1 MTMNT
6 NNSEDK
12 LEGFKL
18 INSELYKGLW
28 INYIEDTDE
37 IDIIITLGT
46 RDNVHR
52 EFTLSME
59 DFLSIYSYMSGTGAL
74 GTLK

>member
-1 MTMNT
+1 MTT
-6 NNSEDK
+6 KDK
-12 LEGFKL
+12 LEGFEL
-18 INSELYKGLW
+18 INVELYKGLW

-46 RDNVHR
+46 HDNIHR

-59 DFLSIYSYMSGTGAL
+59 DFLSIYSYMSDTGAL
-74 GTLK
+74 DSLK

>member
-46 RDNVHR
+46 SDNVHR
-52 EFTLSME
+52 EFTLSVE
-59 DFLSIYSYMSGTGAL
+59 DFISIYSYMSDTGAL
-74 GTLK
+74 DGLK